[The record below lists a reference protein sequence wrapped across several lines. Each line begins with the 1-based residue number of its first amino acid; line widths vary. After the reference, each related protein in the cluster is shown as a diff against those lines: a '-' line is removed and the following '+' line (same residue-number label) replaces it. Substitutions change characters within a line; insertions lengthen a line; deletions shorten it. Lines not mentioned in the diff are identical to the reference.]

1 MFQNSVK
8 MANNRNCHNHTV
20 YQAYD
25 EYGNKDDRFHKYSIM
40 GNGRAQFQCFQCGSP
55 WEDYQRFKK
64 HCREVHG
71 YEYESEFPP
80 TYPWNFSDPDSK
92 YQRELREVKAMIER
106 TAVPAYQRDLQ
117 DVKAMIE
124 HAAAKRKAEDAVGQN
139 EMEPK
144 VKSFKTTHSELISN
158 VNNNYNLT
166 GNNNCGDPGPS
177 RVEHDSNN
185 CSYDDDYR
193 KMIVLEGKKKK
204 AAMKKKN

>member
-40 GNGRAQFQCFQCGSP
+40 GTGKAQFQCFQCGSP

-106 TAVPAYQRDLQ
+106 AAVPAYQRDLQ

-177 RVEHDSNN
+177 RVEHSSSN

-193 KMIVLEGKKKK
+193 EMIVREGKKKK
-204 AAMKKKN
+204 AAMKKKD